1 MLTLSWHFICSKI
14 YNTDKIHDFNANIAR
29 PRNLYHLISFYY
41 IWKHIMKGCIID
53 YLLYCLLI
61 ALPDYV
67 IRNLLVEPMID
78 QGWLPTEIIEDIL
91 NTSMNGKLFD
101 I

>member
-1 MLTLSWHFICSKI
+1 
-14 YNTDKIHDFNANIAR
+14 
-29 PRNLYHLISFYY
+29 
-41 IWKHIMKGCIID
+41 MKGCIID

-61 ALPDYV
+61 ALPDHV